1 MYLEYI
7 ELCLL
12 LCAADI
18 LYEILLHTMFQTI
31 FFCNKVEQKKIGCSN
46 LEKHSDHPELSLK
59 TLLFPY
65 NMKIYWTIPRELKGL
80 KLFISLNFGIFF
92 SSNWKPRRGKILCTI
107 LCLHWWTEFNGSINC
122 KYHITMI

>member
-1 MYLEYI
+1 MDEKSSILRINNCEYTNK
-7 ELCLL
+7 CLMRKYVFRIHRIVFT

-65 NMKIYWTIPRELKGL
+65 NMKIY
-80 KLFISLNFGIFF
+80 
-92 SSNWKPRRGKILCTI
+92 
-107 LCLHWWTEFNGSINC
+107 
-122 KYHITMI
+122 